1 MRVVHDETPD
11 DQFEVVLPDVRVD
24 SPELFDRSSD
34 PFAKSIEVVRTYSG
48 LSATTKRRLNRQIQK
63 YAGVGIVGT
72 DKPLATGRNDAKSKS
87 RVDKYSTGYGAFD
100 VVEPNYNLDY
110 LARLYEI
117 SPAHKAAV
125 DAKVTNIVG
134 LGFQFVESMI
144 TKEKIGSI
152 EDEEDLKKARKKIA
166 RGKQTLAA
174 WLDSLNNSETF
185 LETLRKWLTDYET
198 IGDGYLEVGRS
209 INGEIGYL
217 GHIPSTTIRRRMH
230 KDGYVQIVAGRT
242 MFFRNFGDLDMEDP
256 LGEDSRPNE
265 IIHISKYTPNSSYYG
280 TPDIISAKNAVAGE
294 EFASRFNLDY
304 FEHKA
309 VPRYIVVVKNARLSA
324 ESEKKLVNFLQT
336 GLKGQNHRTIY
347 VPLPADSEGKQ
358 VEFKL
363 EPIEA
368 GITDASFTKY
378 KEVNRDEILMAH
390 RVPLTQVGMHKG
402 VGTGGT
408 RDAARMFKEQVCRP
422 IQSVIEKKL
431 SPLFKEKTNAFEF
444 NLVELTLTDE
454 ETASRIHERELRW
467 DVTTPN
473 EVRDQKGMSPIDG
486 GDERVGLYTQATK
499 KANPPEVSNAN
510 NSRNSRSRQAED
522 SGGPNQAGSAQT
534 ANLPGE
540 GSRRD

>member
-1 MRVVHDETPD
+1 MRAVHDESPD
-11 DQFEVVLPDVRVD
+11 NDYEVVLPDVRT
-24 SPELFDRSSD
+24 SSSELFDKSND
-34 PFAKSIEVVRTYSG
+34 PFAKSIEVVKTYSG
-48 LSATTKRRLNRQIQK
+48 LSATTKRRINRQIQK
-63 YAGVGIVGT
+63 YAGVGIVGQ
-72 DKPLATGRNDAKSKS
+72 DRPLASGLNDAKSKA
-87 RVDKYSTGYGAFD
+87 RIDKYATGYGAFD

-134 LGFQFVESMI
+134 LGYQFVESMV
-144 TKEKIGSI
+144 TKDQISAI
-152 EDEEDLKKARKKIA
+152 DDEESLARARRKIS
-166 RGKQTLAA
+166 RGKQALNS
-174 WLDSLNNSETF
+174 WLDSLNDSETF
-185 LETLRKWLTDYET
+185 IETLRKWLTDYET

-209 INGEIGYL
+209 INGEIGYI
-217 GHIPSTTIRRRMH
+217 GHIPSTTIRRRIH

-242 MFFRNFGDLDMEDP
+242 MFFRNFGDLDTADP
-256 LGEDSRPNE
+256 LGEDPRPNE

-294 EFASRFNLDY
+294 EFAARFNLDY

-309 VPRYIVVVKNARLSA
+309 VPRYIVVVKNAKLSA

-368 GITDASFTKY
+368 GVTDASFTKY

-402 VGTGGT
+402 VGVGGT

-422 IQSVIEKKL
+422 IQDVIEKRL
-431 SPLFKEKTNAFEF
+431 APVFKEKTNAFEF
-444 NLVELTLTDE
+444 RLVELTLTDE
-454 ETASRIHERELRW
+454 ETASRINERELRW

-473 EVRDQKGMSPIDG
+473 EVRDKKGLPPIDG

-499 KANPPEVSNAN
+499 KRDSAPVMAAN
-510 NSRNSRSRQAED
+510 NSRNNRTRQAED

-540 GSRRD
+540 GNRRD

>member
-1 MRVVHDETPD
+1 MKAVHDNSPD
-11 DQFEVVLPDVRVD
+11 GEFEVVLSD
-24 SPELFDRSSD
+24 PENNSSDLFDESND
-34 PFAKSIEVVRTYSG
+34 PFAKSFDIVKNYSG
-48 LSATTKRRLNRQIQK
+48 LSATTKRRISRKIEKQS
-63 YAGVGIVGT
+63 GVGIVGT
-72 DKPLATGRNDAKSKS
+72 DRPLATGRNDAKSKS
-87 RVDKYSTGYGAFD
+87 RIDKYATGYGAFD
-100 VVEPNYNLDY
+100 VVQPKYNLDY
-110 LARLYEI
+110 LAKLYEI

-134 LGFQFVESMI
+134 LGYQFVESMI
-144 TKEKIGSI
+144 TKDKIAFI
-152 EDEEDLKKARKKIA
+152 EDEEELKKARRKIA
-166 RGKQTLAA
+166 RGKQALAV
-174 WLDSLNNSETF
+174 WLDSLNDSETF
-185 LETLRKWLTDYET
+185 VETLRKWITDYET

-209 INGEIGYL
+209 INGEVGYI
-217 GHIPSTTIRRRMH
+217 GHIPSTTIRRRIY

-242 MFFRNFGDLDMEDP
+242 MFFRNFGDIETKDP
-256 LGEDSRPNE
+256 VGADPRPNE
-265 IIHISKYTPNSSYYG
+265 IIHISKYTPTSSYYG

-368 GITDASFTKY
+368 GVTDASFTKY

-422 IQSVIEKKL
+422 VQDVLEKKIA
-431 SPLFKEKTNAFEF
+431 PVFKEKTNAFDF
-444 NLVELTLTDE
+444 KLVELTLTDE

-473 EVRDQKGMSPIDG
+473 EVRDKKGLAPIDG

-499 KANPPEVSNAN
+499 KSNTPEVSARN

-522 SGGPNQAGSAQT
+522 SGGPNQDGSAQT

-540 GSRRD
+540 GTRRE